1 LMGFGGRAFSIM
13 IFIVK
18 SVTLAFEGLCT
29 EAPEVFCLVV
39 IMFAMKVGWQRN
51 LCQDAKVAQL
61 AFHP

>member
-1 LMGFGGRAFSIM
+1 MGFGGRAFSIM

-39 IMFAMKVGWQRN
+39 IMFEMKVGWQRN
-51 LCQDAKVAQL
+51 CAKMQRWPNWP
-61 AFHP
+61 FHP